1 MIAQLKGN
9 LVSHPSFCSR
19 WFRVM
24 SGTFKEVRELVKR
37 EFGVLY
43 CDSHLRRILR
53 ELEMRCLKP
62 IEQIWRWLKGG
73 SLCQVDEGYRGDE
86 GNHSFTSLDPCS
98 SVEFQNL
105 LCCAVLRLV
114 EQKSCRVQLSPI
126 YSSVFGVHPRL

>member
-62 IEQIWRWLKGG
+62 IEQIWRWLKRVLSVKLMKGIEEMKG
-73 SLCQVDEGYRGDE
+73 IIRSHLLILVRRLSFKTQNSKPENFLCFKI
-86 GNHSFTSLDPCS
+86 N
-98 SVEFQNL
+98 
-105 LCCAVLRLV
+105 
-114 EQKSCRVQLSPI
+114 
-126 YSSVFGVHPRL
+126 

>member
-1 MIAQLKGN
+1 
-9 LVSHPSFCSR
+9 
-19 WFRVM
+19 M

-43 CDSHLRRILR
+43 YCDSHLRLR

-62 IEQIWRWLKGG
+62 IEFDMAMAKEG

-98 SVEFQNL
+98 SVEFQNPKTFYAL
-105 LCCAVLRLV
+105 
-114 EQKSCRVQLSPI
+114 KI
-126 YSSVFGVHPRL
+126 N